1 MKTSERKMGARR
13 RARVR
18 ALQLLYALETRGRSL
33 SGRSIPSEDLA
44 KGISEITLHFP
55 SIIDGGVVKEN
66 AASEDEVYAIRLVQG
81 VIGRLSEIDD
91 ALVAAS
97 DHWRPSRMDVV
108 DRCLLRIGVYELI
121 SVHEVPP
128 AVTINEAVDLA
139 VDYASERSASFV
151 NGLLDGVRKRL
162 QKQTPRK

>member
-1 MKTSERKMGARR
+1 MKTAESKMGARR

-18 ALQLLYALETRGRSL
+18 ALHLLYSLEAKERVSRGL
-33 SGRSIPSEDLA
+33 SVTDEDLVGA
-44 KGISEITLHFP
+44 MHELILHFP
-55 SIIDGGVVKEN
+55 SLIDGGQVQGSDV
-66 AASEDEVYAIRLVQG
+66 AEDEAYAIRLAQG
-81 VIGRLSEIDD
+81 VVKGLQEIDE

-121 SVHEVPP
+121 GVHEVPP

-139 VDYASERSASFV
+139 VDYGSGRSASFV

-162 QKQTPRK
+162 QAKTPQK